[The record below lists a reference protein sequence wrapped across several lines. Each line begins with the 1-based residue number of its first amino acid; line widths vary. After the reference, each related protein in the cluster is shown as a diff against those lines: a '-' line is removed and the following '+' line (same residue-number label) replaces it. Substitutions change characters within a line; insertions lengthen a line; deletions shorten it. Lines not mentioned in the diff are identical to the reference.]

1 MHTNKKKCHLRQFCA
16 GERALHSLIVQKRK
30 FQESEGVLMIIS
42 ICGII
47 VFYLVEWVCGI
58 KESLTKVCEVDCKD
72 RLAFA
77 VPAIPTRHE
86 VTCWSAD

>member
-1 MHTNKKKCHLRQFCA
+1 
-16 GERALHSLIVQKRK
+16 
-30 FQESEGVLMIIS
+30 MIIS
-42 ICGII
+42 VYGII

-58 KESLTKVCEVDCKD
+58 KESLTKVSEVDCRD

-86 VTCWSAD
+86 VTCKLAD